1 MEDTRILERD
11 DRGLVTRARFSP
23 PEDLELPYRRLV
35 VEDRLGAKA
44 WTNPV

>member
-1 MEDTRILERD
+1 MEDARILARD

-23 PEDLELPYRRLV
+23 PADLPYRRFV
-35 VEDRLGAKA
+35 VQDAAGAKA